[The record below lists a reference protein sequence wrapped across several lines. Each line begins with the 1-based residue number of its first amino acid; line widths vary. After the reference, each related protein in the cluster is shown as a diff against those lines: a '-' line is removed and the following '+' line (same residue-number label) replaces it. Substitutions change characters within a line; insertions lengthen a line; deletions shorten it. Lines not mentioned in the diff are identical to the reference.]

1 MTVLFLIVLSA
12 ISASLQQAI
21 IWVMKNLKKNSFGA
35 REKGKLLSKH
45 KLVKRMSIGLPISAR
60 VMNLRSFLKI
70 EK

>member
-35 REKGKLLSKH
+35 REKGKLLKQAQISKTDVDWIAYKCARNEFK
-45 KLVKRMSIGLPISAR
+45 KLFE
-60 VMNLRSFLKI
+60 N
-70 EK
+70 